1 MSSGAIVALLLSLVL
16 AAPPA
21 AAAEPGGAVKVPR
34 FASLRADQVNLRV
47 GPGESYPIAWVL
59 TRKDMPVEIVREFQ
73 EWRMI
78 RDWQGTE
85 GWVSDRML
93 AGKREVIIRGAVR
106 ALHRR
111 PDAASPLTARA
122 EPGVMARLIEC
133 QEA

>member
-1 MSSGAIVALLLSLVL
+1 
-16 AAPPA
+16 
-21 AAAEPGGAVKVPR
+21 
-34 FASLRADQVNLRV
+34 
-47 GPGESYPIAWVL
+47 VL

-93 AGKREVIIRGAVR
+93 AGKRAVIIRGAIR

-111 PDAASPLTARA
+111 PDGASPLIARA
-122 EPGVMARLIEC
+122 EPGVMARLLEC
-133 QEA
+133 QEAWCRIDAGGVAGWVRRDEVWGVYPNETVQ